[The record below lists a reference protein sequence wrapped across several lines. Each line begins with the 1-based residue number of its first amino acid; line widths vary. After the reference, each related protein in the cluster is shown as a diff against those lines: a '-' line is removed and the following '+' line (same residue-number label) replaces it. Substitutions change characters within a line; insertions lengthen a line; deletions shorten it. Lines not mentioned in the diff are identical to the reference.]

1 MSVDKCC
8 VLPDSGGRHPLAHR
22 DDARVRVIER
32 ALRAD
37 ALRPNSSFV
46 KSERTRTLQREPN
59 GPDAIAS
66 RVLSPSRFRHP
77 AGWSFAATKV
87 ASA

>member
-22 DDARVRVIER
+22 DDAGVRVIER

-37 ALRPNSSFV
+37 AFRPKF
-46 KSERTRTLQREPN
+46 EFRE
-59 GPDAIAS
+59 I
-66 RVLSPSRFRHP
+66 
-77 AGWSFAATKV
+77 
-87 ASA
+87 